1 MLCPPVAVD
10 AGVVAG
16 WPVYPGELL
25 EGLVALVGTVV
36 VEVEVPGWLDVLGA
50 VVAAP
55 PGTVVL
61 GFPPGTDVLGTLD
74 ELVLGQGTPVVVGA
88 VVVGAVVV
96 VPPWREEVVVVDGLL
111 VVGPA
116 PPAEVDVVV
125 DDSVVDATV
134 GDVTVLEPQGDVVV
148 GADPGAVVLVGRLGA
163 AVVDVVDDVEAAAD
177 EPVAARDSAM

>member
-61 GFPPGTDVLGTLD
+61 GSPPGTDVLGTLD
-74 ELVLGQGTPVVVGA
+74 ELVLGQGTPVST
-88 VVVGAVVV
+88 GAVVV
-96 VPPWREEVVVVDGLL
+96 VPPSCEEVVVVDGLL

-116 PPAEVDVVV
+116 PRAEVDVVV